1 MPGGLRCGLPYGAP
15 LCSPPESNFGNSP
28 QERRFPEATFRCYT
42 PVMFHHLRRLW
53 RPEGRSKPLP
63 SRHCCGNDSSGPPS
77 FGGVPRGSRPAPAAQ
92 DHPSS
97 TCVFACLLAQSI
109 KTTST
114 LWRGPLNPGGLAYR
128 QTGRG
133 FAPHR
138 AIPPPVALLRACG
151 GLLDGSP
158 QQVATCTAGFAPIDL
173 FSTRFAQRGK
183 KSTGPPAGRALHR
196 GPLVERAPHP
206 KCSPPALRFATAS
219 RGGAGGGGSPAQ
231 APACALRGLFQ
242 ASALCLIS

>member
-1 MPGGLRCGLPYGAP
+1 
-15 LCSPPESNFGNSP
+15 
-28 QERRFPEATFRCYT
+28 
-42 PVMFHHLRRLW
+42 MFHHLRRLW

-77 FGGVPRGSRPAPAAQ
+77 FGGVPRGPVLRLRRKTTRFHLVPALACVSCRYPNQSRS
-92 DHPSS
+92 HPS
-97 TCVFACLLAQSI
+97 LR
-109 KTTST
+109 
-114 LWRGPLNPGGLAYR
+114 WDRLNRVVLRLSAR
-128 QTGRG
+128 RAGRC
-133 FAPHR
+133 
-138 AIPPPVALLRACG
+138 PPQEKKKHSASLRLFFFFSC
-151 GLLDGSP
+151 GSP

-219 RGGAGGGGSPAQ
+219 RGGSIWGGSPAQ
-231 APACALRGLFQ
+231 APACAFVVFFKRQLYV
-242 ASALCLIS
+242 